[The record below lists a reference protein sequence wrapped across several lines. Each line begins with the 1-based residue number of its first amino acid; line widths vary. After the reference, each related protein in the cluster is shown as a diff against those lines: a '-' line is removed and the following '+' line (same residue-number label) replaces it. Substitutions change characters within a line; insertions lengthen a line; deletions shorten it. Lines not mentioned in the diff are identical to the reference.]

1 MVLSKLKKESEGTGI
16 QITRPL
22 FYAKLMQRLWIKGC
36 RGIGIYN
43 TLQPLVSLSCRR
55 GGTRGGL
62 VSCKR
67 TDNKKS

>member
-22 FYAKLMQRLWIKGC
+22 FYVKLMQPLCGLRR
-36 RGIGIYN
+36 RGVWVYS
-43 TLQPLVSLSCRR
+43 TMQPLVSLSCRGR
-55 GGTRGGL
+55 GTRGGL

-67 TDNKKS
+67 TDI